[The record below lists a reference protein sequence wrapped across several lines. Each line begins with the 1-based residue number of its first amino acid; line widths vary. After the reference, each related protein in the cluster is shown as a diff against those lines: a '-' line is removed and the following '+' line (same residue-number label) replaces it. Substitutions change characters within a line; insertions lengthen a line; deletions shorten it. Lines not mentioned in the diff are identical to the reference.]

1 MLKQQKK
8 FKIKKD
14 DEVIVIAG
22 KDKGKSGK
30 VTKVL
35 KDTDRLIVQ
44 GINMVKRHTKPSA
57 TSAGG
62 IIAKELSIH
71 ISNVAVRDP
80 STNKPTK
87 VGYKHVDG
95 TKKRIARKSGELI
108 DG

>member
-14 DEVIVIAG
+14 DDVVVIAG

-35 KDTDRLIVQ
+35 KDKDRLIVQ
-44 GINMVKRHTKPSA
+44 GINLAKRHTKPSA
-57 TSAGG
+57 LSAGG
-62 IIAKELSIH
+62 IIAKEVSIH
-71 ISNVAVRDP
+71 ISNVALKDP
-80 STNKPTK
+80 KTDKPTK
-87 VGYKHVDG
+87 VGFKLIDG